1 MKGGNSFIKTHRT
14 GSLFGFLLLVS
25 VVLLSFSSG
34 KQHFQP
40 AELGFQ
46 VVSVIQQGF
55 ASVEGFFSGTINSI
69 SELRRLQDAYDE
81 IQERLKDYEGLEKD
95 LRLLQ
100 AENQRL
106 NQELGFTKLI
116 DHTFLPAE
124 VIAKDPVN
132 YFSAIIIN
140 KGSLD
145 GVEKNMPVV
154 AFNKGLQGLVG
165 RIIEVGP
172 YSSKIQPI
180 YDDLSF
186 VAARL
191 QTSRYEGLVKGGG
204 GESLMLQ
211 MNYVKKRARREIQF
225 GDFVVT
231 SGLNSLF
238 PREIYIGTLTAVE
251 GKEWETSLE
260 LQLDPIIEFSRLEY
274 VYVLKGE
281 TLDE

>member
-1 MKGGNSFIKTHRT
+1 MRNGNSFIKTHKA
-14 GSLFGFLLLVS
+14 GALFIFLLLLS
-25 VVLLSFSSG
+25 VILLSFSSG
-34 KQHFQP
+34 KQRFKP
-40 AELGFQ
+40 AEMGFQ
-46 VVSVIQQGF
+46 VISVIQHGF
-55 ASVEGFFSGTINSI
+55 ASVEGFISGTVNSI
-69 SELRRLQDAYDE
+69 SKLRQLQLAYDE
-81 IQERLKDYEGLEKD
+81 IQERLKEYEGLEKD

-100 AENQRL
+100 SENQRL
-106 NQELGFTKLI
+106 SQELGFTRMI
-116 DHTFLPAE
+116 DHTFIPAE

-132 YFSAIIIN
+132 YFDAIIIN
-140 KGSLD
+140 KGAHD
-145 GVEKNMPVV
+145 GVERNMPVV

-172 YSSKIQPI
+172 FSSKIQPI

-204 GESLMLQ
+204 ESLELQ

-238 PREIYIGTLTAVE
+238 PREIYIGTLTTVG

-260 LQLDPIIEFSRLEY
+260 LKIDPVIEFNRLEY
-274 VYVLKGE
+274 VYILKGE
-281 TLDE
+281 ALDE

>member
-1 MKGGNSFIKTHRT
+1 MRSGNSFIKTHKA
-14 GSLFGFLLLVS
+14 GSLFIVLLIIS
-25 VVLLSFSSG
+25 TVLLSVSSG
-34 KQHFQP
+34 KHRFKP
-40 AELGFQ
+40 AEMGFQ
-46 VVSVIQQGF
+46 VISVIQQGF
-55 ASVEGFFSGTINSI
+55 ASVEGFISGTINSI
-69 SELRRLQDAYDE
+69 SKLRQLQIAYDG
-81 IQERLKDYEGLEKD
+81 IQERLKEYEGLEKD

-100 AENQRL
+100 SENLRL
-106 NQELGFTKLI
+106 SQELGFSRMI
-116 DHTFLPAE
+116 NHTFIPAE

-140 KGSLD
+140 KGSRD
-145 GVEKNMPVV
+145 GVETNMPVV
-154 AFNKGLQGLVG
+154 AFNRGLQGLVG

-172 YSSKIQPI
+172 FSSKIQPI

-204 GESLMLQ
+204 GESLELQ

-238 PREIYIGTLTAVE
+238 PREIYIGTLTTVG

-260 LQLDPIIEFSRLEY
+260 LKIDPIIEFNRLEY
-274 VYVLKGE
+274 VYILKGE
-281 TLDE
+281 PLDE

>member
-1 MKGGNSFIKTHRT
+1 MKGGNSFIKTHKT
-14 GSLFGFLLLVS
+14 GFLFIVLLLLS

-34 KQHFQP
+34 KQRFKP
-40 AELGFQ
+40 AEWGFQ
-46 VVSVIQQGF
+46 IISVIQQGF
-55 ASVEGFFSGTINSI
+55 ASVEGFISGTINSV
-69 SELRRLQDAYDE
+69 SELRELQKAYDE
-81 IQERLKDYEGLEKD
+81 IQERVKEYEGLEKD

-100 AENQRL
+100 SENQRL
-106 NQELGFTKLI
+106 FQELGFSRTLNHSFI
-116 DHTFLPAE
+116 PAE

-140 KGSLD
+140 KGSRD

-172 YSSKIQPI
+172 FSSKIQPI

-191 QTSRYEGLVKGGG
+191 QSSRYEGLVKGGG
-204 GESLMLQ
+204 GENLTLQ

-225 GDFVVT
+225 GDYVVT

-238 PREIYIGTLTAVE
+238 PREIYIGTLTAVG

-260 LQLDPIIEFSRLEY
+260 LQIDPIIEFNRLEY
-274 VYVLKGE
+274 VYILKGE
-281 TLDE
+281 ALDE